1 MNGMK
6 KENSWDPVFTYG
18 SFKIGG
24 DYCKQTIWKKI
35 PFQIWYPLFADA
47 DGTFYLPD
55 FTVTVNG
62 EDYYIEHLGRLDD
75 KTYRAHWDKKEKWYN
90 KHFPGETINDNWNGR
105 QSKDIDFIIDD
116 LLSK

>member
-6 KENSWDPVFTYG
+6 IIANRLFER
-18 SFKIGG
+18 
-24 DYCKQTIWKKI
+24 KI
-35 PFQIWYPLFADA
+35 PFKYEYPLFADA

-75 KTYRAHWDKKEKWYN
+75 KAYRAHWDKKEKWYN
-90 KHFPGETINDNWNGR
+90 KHFPGRLLTTIENGR